1 MNTTTP
7 QPRITVV
14 GSINMDLVFLT
25 PRMPALGE
33 TITGSGFR
41 QVPGGKGANQAVAAA
56 RQGAQVRFV
65 GMVGDDAFGREALE
79 CLKEDGIDVAGVVVS
94 TAAPS
99 GVAGIFVDAD
109 GSNSIVLA
117 PGANELLAVAQ
128 VEACAAAIG
137 GTDFLICQLE
147 TPLASV
153 TRAIAIARERGV
165 RVVFN
170 PAPAQPLS
178 DALLACVDYLIVNE
192 TEAGQLSGI
201 EVVDPS
207 SASRAAQALRQRGAG
222 AVLLTMGGQG
232 VVVAAPDTDGLV
244 PAVRVAALDTT
255 AAGDTFVGAFT
266 AAMARGQTLRC
277 AVAEAQHAAAIA
289 VTRMGAQTSIP
300 RREEVLALMRA
311 TDPTRSG
318 TTTPT

>member
-1 MNTTTP
+1 
-7 QPRITVV
+7 
-14 GSINMDLVFLT
+14 MDLVFLT

-65 GMVGDDAFGREALE
+65 GMVGDDAFGRAALE

-207 SASRAAQALRQRGAG
+207 G
-222 AVLLTMGGQG
+222 AVLLTMGRQG